1 MSYILR
7 EKMVTLILS
16 AISFVL
22 NLCYYCNLQKIITT
36 YNLTDQSDYHNGL
49 FINGKKAIEILTS
62 YGFDNFLLQCLFGLI
77 LLVLMFFIFWNCSI
91 KYLYDVITDGSDEWL
106 FIITICLINV
116 MNIIL
121 TIFIAKWL
129 LVLWIILFLGSFYSA
144 ATSKGI
150 S

>member
-7 EKMVTLILS
+7 EKIVTLILS

-22 NLCYYCNLQKIITT
+22 NLFYYCNLQKIITT
-36 YNLTDQSDYHNGL
+36 YNLTDQSSYHT
-49 FINGKKAIEILTS
+49 GKKAFEILTS
-62 YGFDNFLLQCLFGLI
+62 YGFDNFMMQCFIGLFLLGLMI
-77 LLVLMFFIFWNCSI
+77 FIFWNCLI
-91 KYLYDVITDGSDEWL
+91 KYIYDVLTNGSDEWL
-106 FIITICLINV
+106 FFITICLINV
-116 MNIIL
+116 LNIIL

-129 LVLWIILFLGSFYSA
+129 LVLWIILILGSLYSA

>member
-77 LLVLMFFIFWNCSI
+77 LLVLMFFILWNCSI

-106 FIITICLINV
+106 FIITICIINV

-121 TIFIAKWL
+121 TILIAKWL

>member
-1 MSYILR
+1 
-7 EKMVTLILS
+7 
-16 AISFVL
+16 
-22 NLCYYCNLQKIITT
+22 
-36 YNLTDQSDYHNGL
+36 
-49 FINGKKAIEILTS
+49 
-62 YGFDNFLLQCLFGLI
+62 
-77 LLVLMFFIFWNCSI
+77 MFFIFWNCSI
-91 KYLYDVITDGSDEWL
+91 KYLYDVITDGSDQWL

>member
-22 NLCYYCNLQKIITT
+22 NLFYYRNLQKIITT

-49 FINGKKAIEILTS
+49 FINGKKAFEILTS
-62 YGFDNFLLQCLFGLI
+62 YGFDNFMMQCFIGLFLLGLMI
-77 LLVLMFFIFWNCSI
+77 FIFWNCLI
-91 KYLYDVITDGSDEWL
+91 KYIYDVLTNGSDEWL
-106 FIITICLINV
+106 FFITICLINV
-116 MNIIL
+116 MDIFL

-129 LVLWIILFLGSFYSA
+129 LVLWIILILGSLYSA